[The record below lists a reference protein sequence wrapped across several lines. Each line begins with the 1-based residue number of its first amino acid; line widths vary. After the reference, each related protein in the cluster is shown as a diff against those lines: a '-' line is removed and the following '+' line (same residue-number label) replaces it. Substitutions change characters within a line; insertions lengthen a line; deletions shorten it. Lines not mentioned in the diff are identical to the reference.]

1 MRKYIAISA
10 VVVALAGATC
20 TPQEQIYAGA
30 ATGALVGF
38 GLSELLDTNTGW
50 AVGLSLAGAA
60 IGAEVA
66 RNNQTGQCAYKRADG
81 RVDVRPCPQY

>member
-1 MRKYIAISA
+1 MPPPGR
-10 VVVALAGATC
+10 C
-20 TPQEQIYAGA
+20 W
-30 ATGALVGF
+30 GF
-38 GLSELLDTNTGW
+38 GLSELVDANTGW

-81 RVDVRPCPQY
+81 RVDVRPCPTY

>member
-1 MRKYIAISA
+1 MRKYFAMTAI
-10 VVVALAGATC
+10 VVVLAGATC
-20 TPQEQIYAGA
+20 TPQERIYAGA
-30 ATGALVGF
+30 ATGALLGF
-38 GLSELLDTNTGW
+38 GLSELVAANTGW

-81 RVDVRPCPQY
+81 RVDVRPCPTY